1 MLTKNHKKYLKA
13 IVCGENVV
21 VTQVTQRD
29 RERRVS
35 KMITHIECR
44 ARKQH
49 HDQRKKKKS
58 NHQQITR
65 TEVM

>member
-1 MLTKNHKKYLKA
+1 MLTKITKKYLKA

-21 VTQVTQRD
+21 VTQRD

-49 HDQRKKKKS
+49 HDQRKKKS

>member
-1 MLTKNHKKYLKA
+1 MQNKNAYKKYLKA
-13 IVCGENVV
+13 IVCGEDVV
-21 VTQVTQRD
+21 VRQ

-49 HDQRKKKKS
+49 HDQKEEEEK
-58 NHQQITR
+58 
-65 TEVM
+65 

>member
-1 MLTKNHKKYLKA
+1 MQNKNAYKKSQKYLKA

-21 VTQVTQRD
+21 VTQRD
-29 RERRVS
+29 RDRRVS

-49 HDQRKKKKS
+49 HDQRKRKVTISKS
-58 NHQQITR
+58 HVQK
-65 TEVM
+65 